1 MLDKIDDWMTAI
13 DEYTLVLAAAL
24 LSFEILRDLVRGRL
38 SRLKV
43 FDTLACLS
51 TQIPFLA
58 MAIAT
63 YGLTITLA
71 YSVYYGLTP
80 YHIPV
85 NPWTLLLAVLV
96 ADFVYYW
103 EHRLSHEIRLLWIS
117 HAVHHSAPIMNTAV
131 AYRFGVFDPLISLVS
146 TLALVLIGFEPIM
159 AFFGQVVVL
168 AYQVWIHTET
178 IGRLGV
184 LDRIVNTPSNHRV
197 HHGADEKY
205 LDRNYGAILMLWD
218 QLFGT
223 YQREEETPRY
233 GLKEP
238 IDTVNPIKV
247 WFSEI
252 PRLYRDMRSARSVS
266 EGMAFLYRPPGWRPA
281 SRWPSH

>member
-1 MLDKIDDWMTAI
+1 MLENIERWTTEVDELAI
-13 DEYTLVLAAAL
+13 ILGFAL
-24 LSFEILRDLVRGRL
+24 LSFEIIRDLLRGRL

-43 FDTLACLS
+43 LDSLASLS

-58 MAIAT
+58 ALIAT
-63 YGLTITLA
+63 FGMTVTLSYG
-71 YSVYYGLTP
+71 VYYGLAP
-80 YHIPV
+80 YYIPI
-85 NPWTLLLAVLV
+85 NPWTLLLAVLA

-103 EHRLSHEIRLLWIS
+103 EHRISHEVRLLWVS

-131 AYRFGVFDPLISLVS
+131 AFRFGVFDPLISLPS
-146 TLALVLIGFEPIM
+146 SLVLVLFGFEPLL

-168 AYQVWIHTET
+168 AYQTWIHTEV
-178 IGRLGV
+178 IGRLGI
-184 LDRIVNTPSNHRV
+184 LDRILNTPSNHRV

-205 LDRNYGAILMLWD
+205 LDRNYGGILMLWD

-233 GLKEP
+233 GLKDP
-238 IDTVNPIKV
+238 INTVNPIKV

-252 PRLYRDMRSARSVS
+252 PRLTRDLRGARSFS
-266 EGMAFLYRPPGWRPA
+266 ESIAFLFRPPGWKPA
-281 SRWPSH
+281 QNQR